1 MRDGAYLRARQDDL
15 VIRELPDELLVYDT
29 ETHEAHCLN
38 ETASF
43 IWRQCD
49 GKTSVS
55 EIAQRLSAETGT
67 DMDEELVWGALEDLW
82 KRQLLMGD
90 PAPAR
95 ERTMSR
101 GQLVRRAAVVAAVS
115 VPVVTSIV
123 APKAAQA
130 ASCVPTGQPCSAT
143 IPCCTTGQTCTTGGL
158 CP

>member
-15 VIRELPDELLVYDT
+15 VIRELPGELLLYDS
-29 ETHEAHCLN
+29 ETHDAHCLN
-38 ETASF
+38 ETAAF

-49 GKTSVS
+49 GKTSVP
-55 EIAQRLSAETGT
+55 EIAQRLSAKTGA
-67 DMDEELVWGALEDLW
+67 DVDEELVWVAAEDLW
-82 KRQLLMGD
+82 KRQLLVGE
-90 PAPAR
+90 PEPAR

-101 GQLVRRAAVVAAVS
+101 SQLVRRAALVAAVS

-130 ASCVPTGQPCSAT
+130 ASCIPTGGACSPT
-143 IPCCTTGQTCTTGGL
+143 VICCTTGQTCTTGT

>member
-38 ETASF
+38 ETAAF
-43 IWRQCD
+43 IWRHCD
-49 GKTSVS
+49 GTTSVS
-55 EIAQRLSAETGT
+55 EIAQQLSAETGT

-82 KRQLLMGD
+82 KRQLLVGES
-90 PAPAR
+90 APAR

-101 GQLVRRAAVVAAVS
+101 GQLVRRAAIVAAVS
-115 VPVVTSIV
+115 VPVVTSVV

-130 ASCVPTGQPCSAT
+130 ASCIPSGQPCNPQ
-143 IPCCTTGQTCTTGGL
+143 IPCCLSGTPCTTGNCG
-158 CP
+158 

>member
-1 MRDGAYLRARQDDL
+1 
-15 VIRELPDELLVYDT
+15 VELLLYAT

-38 ETASF
+38 ETAA
-43 IWRQCD
+43 IVWKQCD

-55 EIAQRLSAETGT
+55 EIARRLSAKMETEV
-67 DMDEELVWGALEDLW
+67 DEEVVWVALEDLW
-82 KRQLLMGD
+82 KRQLLLGEA
-90 PAPAR
+90 APAR

-101 GQLVRRAAVVAAVS
+101 GQLVRRGALVAAVA

-130 ASCVPTGQPCSAT
+130 ASCVPPGGPCSPT
-143 IPCCTTGQTCTTGGL
+143 IPCCSNGQTCTEGV